1 MEVGTDCRW
10 SLVVSSSAGGGD
22 GWNQRPVVPTASGI
36 RSDAAPFNGTNKQP
50 PFTAAG
56 WKPGDRANWEQQLKV
71 RTVNG
76 QNDYVKVP

>member
-1 MEVGTDCRW
+1 MRTILAL
-10 SLVVSSSAGGGD
+10 SLAALALAACAERE
-22 GWNQRPVVPTASGI
+22 QTASGI
-36 RSDAAPFNGTNKQP
+36 RSDAAPFHGTNKQP

>member
-1 MEVGTDCRW
+1 MRTV
-10 SLVVSSSAGGGD
+10 LVLALAALALAACAERE
-22 GWNQRPVVPTASGI
+22 QTASGI

>member
-1 MEVGTDCRW
+1 MR
-10 SLVVSSSAGGGD
+10 SLAVVSLAAVAMAGCAERE
-22 GWNQRPVVPTASGI
+22 QTASGI
-36 RSDAAPFNGTNKQP
+36 KSDAEPFNGTNKQP

>member
-1 MEVGTDCRW
+1 VRTILVL
-10 SLVVSSSAGGGD
+10 SLAALALAACAERE
-22 GWNQRPVVPTASGI
+22 QTASGI